1 MDIKKQ
7 HVLVFP
13 AGSEIGLE
21 IYNSLKYSHHV
32 EVFGASGKSDHA
44 SFVYEADRYIE
55 DALYVDHPDFIDR
68 FNRLLRALQIEF
80 IYPTHDTIACFLAEH
95 QSELEAQ
102 VLTSCSATNRI
113 ARLMMC
119 FDHLTFARRCFLPL
133 TAVCRSLCS

>member
-1 MDIKKQ
+1 MDIKKH

-55 DALYVDHPDFIDR
+55 DALYVDHPILSIVSIVYFVRCKLNLFI
-68 FNRLLRALQIEF
+68 RLTT
-80 IYPTHDTIACFLAEH
+80 P
-95 QSELEAQ
+95 
-102 VLTSCSATNRI
+102 
-113 ARLMMC
+113 
-119 FDHLTFARRCFLPL
+119 
-133 TAVCRSLCS
+133 SLVF